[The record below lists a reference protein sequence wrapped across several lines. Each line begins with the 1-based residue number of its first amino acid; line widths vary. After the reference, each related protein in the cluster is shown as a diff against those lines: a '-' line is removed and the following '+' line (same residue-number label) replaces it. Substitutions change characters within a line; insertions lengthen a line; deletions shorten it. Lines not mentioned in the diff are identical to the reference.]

1 MTENDATPAA
11 IAFDE
16 ETADDDLDVVAGEDE
31 DLDDD
36 SFDLDDGALAL
47 DDHVVV
53 QQLEPPPVAVGDTD
67 GGLAQGAL
75 ADEDDL
81 DADRDFDAP
90 DADAAPEA
98 DDGAQLLEELGAMSS
113 AALAPVASSEPDAR
127 LARVEAA
134 ARALAQAER
143 ERESG
148 KVRRKV
154 KASTTGAGAI
164 GAIPILL
171 QLTGALHLRPELA
184 AAVSTAAA
192 IVGSLA
198 AGWATPE
205 RRPPAAVETAEA
217 LLDG

>member
-1 MTENDATPAA
+1 MTENDASPAA

-53 QQLEPPPVAVGDTD
+53 QQLEPPPVA
-67 GGLAQGAL
+67 

-90 DADAAPEA
+90 DADAGTVTA

-113 AALAPVASSEPDAR
+113 AALAPVAGSEPDAR

-143 ERESG
+143 ERDSK

-184 AAVSTAAA
+184 AAGSTAAA
-192 IVGSLA
+192 ILGSLA

-217 LLDG
+217 LLDGGS

>member
-1 MTENDATPAA
+1 MTENDAAPAA
-11 IAFDE
+11 TAFDE

-31 DLDDD
+31 DLDDE
-36 SFDLDDGALAL
+36 SFDLDEGALAL

-53 QQLEPPPVAVGDTD
+53 QQIESPPIAAGDSD
-67 GGLAQGAL
+67 GGLALGAVV
-75 ADEDDL
+75 DEDDL

-90 DADAAPEA
+90 EA
-98 DDGAQLLEELGAMSS
+98 D
-113 AALAPVASSEPDAR
+113 AALAPVAESEPDAR

-134 ARALAQAER
+134 ARALAQVER
-143 ERESG
+143 ERESK

-171 QLTGALHLRPELA
+171 QLTGALHLPPELA
-184 AAVSTAAA
+184 ATVSTAAA
-192 IVGSLA
+192 ILGSLA

-217 LLDG
+217 LLDGAS

>member
-1 MTENDATPAA
+1 MTENDASPAA

-31 DLDDD
+31 DLDDE
-36 SFDLDDGALAL
+36 SFDLDDGAVAL

-53 QQLEPPPVAVGDTD
+53 QQLEPPPVA
-67 GGLAQGAL
+67 

-90 DADAAPEA
+90 DADAGTVTA

-113 AALAPVASSEPDAR
+113 AALAPVAGSEPDAR

-143 ERESG
+143 ERDSK

-192 IVGSLA
+192 ILGSLA

-217 LLDG
+217 LLDGGS